1 MDARQRK
8 RERERARYA
17 AMSDET
23 KNELKKRR
31 ASRNK
36 ENVVHHEYSKVL
48 DPKERKRIRE
58 RARCA
63 TQTKEQRTLRNM
75 KPCQKRAR
83 ENYRIRQQVMLSQDS
98 IAIENP
104 TFTPELV
111 WSSTDA
117 QAPTGSLFSSE
128 LMAIPELIPTPF
140 VPTPSVTEDVE
151 TKILTKSPRRQR
163 HPCTVPA
170 TNSDKMTE
178 GVDVGKQHLTS
189 STITTNGNY
198 KLIPSLVP

>member
-1 MDARQRK
+1 MK
-8 RERERARYA
+8 
-17 AMSDET
+17 

-75 KPCQKRAR
+75 KPCQKSAR
-83 ENYRIRQQVMLSQDS
+83 ENYRIRQQDMLSQDS

-104 TFTPELV
+104 NFTPELV

-128 LMAIPELIPTPF
+128 HMAIPELIPTPF
-140 VPTPSVTEDVE
+140 VPTPLVTEDVE
-151 TKILTKSPRRQR
+151 TNNLTTSPRRKGHKR
-163 HPCTVPA
+163 HVSYGERQIRVSRQNQEFQSVIGRKFSTA
-170 TNSDKMTE
+170 TMDREMESDGDNE
-178 GVDVGKQHLTS
+178 IDHLT
-189 STITTNGNY
+189 TFEINNNGNY
-198 KLIPSLVP
+198 

>member
-1 MDARQRK
+1 
-8 RERERARYA
+8 
-17 AMSDET
+17 MSDET

-111 WSSTDA
+111 WSSIDA

-151 TKILTKSPRRQR
+151 TKKLTKSPRRQR

-178 GVDVGKQHLTS
+178 GVDVGKQHQTS